1 MSRSGNESSVLKL
14 LVVIFAMIAGGLGW
28 YVWRGQEMQ
37 PGLPANL
44 TPQQVESLIA
54 QYLKDHPDTVIQA
67 VKDAQAQ
74 EEQAKEEQAKATL
87 ADLKANIFSNP
98 ADPIFGNPG
107 GDVAMVEF
115 FDYRCP
121 YCKRVTPDVDA
132 LIAEDSNLRV
142 VLKEFPILGPESV
155 LAAKIAYAAQ
165 RQGKYREVHTAL
177 MNHRGDFSE
186 PTLMQ
191 LAGSEGINIARLK
204 NDLADPAI
212 AGQIQANLEL
222 GRTLGIAGTPAFII
236 GTKVVPGAI
245 SKDDM
250 KKLVIE
256 ARAQGTV
263 AH

>member
-1 MSRSGNESSVLKL
+1 MSRSGNEPTILKL

-28 YVWRGQEMQ
+28 YVWHGREMQ
-37 PGLPANL
+37 TALPANL
-44 TPQQVESLIA
+44 TPEQVESLIA

-74 EEQAKEEQAKATL
+74 EEQSKAEQAKATL
-87 ADLKANIFSNP
+87 ADLTARIFKNP
-98 ADPIFGNPG
+98 ADPVFGNPG

-115 FDYRCP
+115 FDYKCP

-142 VLKEFPILGPESV
+142 VLKEYPILGPDSV
-155 LAAKIAYAAQ
+155 LAAKMAYAAQ
-165 RQGKYREVHTAL
+165 RQGKYREMHVVL

-191 LAGSEGINIARLK
+191 RAGSEGVNIARLK

-222 GRTLGIAGTPAFII
+222 GSAIGITGTPAFIV

-250 KKLVIE
+250 KKLVSD

-263 AH
+263 AQ